1 MAAIQDMT
9 RNEAEALLEYMRD
22 VPEERWATGT
32 VCDPWSVKHLVAHL
46 TALSNQTLPNFAK
59 RMIATGFSFE
69 KVVNGDLQKYLKPK
83 QEMLATFES
92 SIRHPTTPK
101 MLDEVALAEFI
112 VHGEDIRRALGS
124 RGEHPSA
131 HITAIGK
138 GFAES
143 KKPVNGRVRTK
154 GLSLRATDG
163 DFAWGDGPEVAGPG
177 IDLMLAISGRAG
189 ALDQCEGAGV
199 ETLRSRC

>member
-1 MAAIQDMT
+1 
-9 RNEAEALLEYMRD
+9 
-22 VPEERWATGT
+22 
-32 VCDPWSVKHLVAHL
+32 
-46 TALSNQTLPNFAK
+46 
-59 RMIATGFSFE
+59 
-69 KVVNGDLQKYLKPK
+69 
-83 QEMLATFES
+83 
-92 SIRHPTTPK
+92 

-163 DFAWGDGPEVAGPG
+163 DFAWGNGPEVVGPG